1 MPDGPARFILNIH
14 LGKLARYLRLLGFD
28 TYYIIDG
35 MSDADIASIAS
46 EEQRIVLSRDV
57 VVLKRSLIQFG
68 YWLRSTN
75 VEEQLK
81 EVIERYVIKQ
91 NVKPFSCCPM
101 CNGLVNSVDK

>member
-91 NVKPFSCCPM
+91 NVEPFSCCPM